1 MYGSGYNITFK
12 LNKRATKKEILERL
26 KRVFQ
31 DVSEI
36 NDKRT
41 DYVTFQIAREG
52 FSFIKTF
59 SLCEEDL
66 KANKLIDDFSI
77 NQSSLE

>member
-12 LNKRATKKEILERL
+12 LNKRATKQDIFDKL

-41 DYVTFQIAREG
+41 DYVTF
-52 FSFIKTF
+52 
-59 SLCEEDL
+59 
-66 KANKLIDDFSI
+66 
-77 NQSSLE
+77 